1 MSSLF
6 VIGMGPGNPDYI
18 LPVAFKT
25 ANKCDVLVGAR
36 RYLNLFD
43 KPQGH
48 LIELTGNLEPVLLS
62 AETWYKQGKR
72 VGFLVSGD
80 PGIFSLLPLL
90 KTRFPDNDIEVIPGI
105 SSVQYLFAKLKRSW
119 HDCEVV
125 SMHGRQDVDLLSK
138 VRNTR
143 LLAVLTDNSNTPSAI
158 ARSLV
163 RAGLKDKRITVGS
176 RLSWPG
182 ELIITGSPEL
192 ISQVDFDGMCVVV
205 IEDE

>member
-25 ANKCDVLVGAR
+25 ANECDVLVGAR
-36 RYLNLFD
+36 RYLILFA
-43 KPQGH
+43 KAKEY
-48 LIELTGNLEPVLLS
+48 LIELTGNLEPVLTS
-62 AETWYKQGKR
+62 VNSMYKEGKK

-80 PGIFSLLPLL
+80 PGIFSLLTLL

-105 SSVQYLFAKLKRSW
+105 SSVQYLFARLKRSW

-125 SMHGRQDVDLLSK
+125 SLHGRQDVDLLSK
-138 VRNTR
+138 VRNAR

-158 ARSLV
+158 ARSLL

-176 RLSWPG
+176 RLSWPE
-182 ELIITGSPEL
+182 ELIITGSPES
-192 ISQVDFDGMCVVV
+192 ISQSDFDGMCVVV